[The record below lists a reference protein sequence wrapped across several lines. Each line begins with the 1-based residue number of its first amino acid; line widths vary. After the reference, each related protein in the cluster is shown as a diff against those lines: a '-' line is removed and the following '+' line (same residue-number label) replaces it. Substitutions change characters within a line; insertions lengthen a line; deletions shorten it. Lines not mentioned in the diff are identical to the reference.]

1 MLLAKGDRRLLLYKI
16 VSAKYDEDGQEKGWY
31 DGADDD
37 EGGQNSKKADD
48 PSSKHLKNKTGCEA
62 NGVMD

>member
-1 MLLAKGDRRLLLYKI
+1 MYKI
-16 VSAKYDEDGQEKGWY
+16 VSAKYDEDGQEKGWN

-48 PSSKHLKNKTGCEA
+48 PSSEHLKNTSAGETILTL
-62 NGVMD
+62 VYRS

>member
-1 MLLAKGDRRLLLYKI
+1 MYKI
-16 VSAKYDEDGQEKGWY
+16 VSAKYDEDGEEKGWY

-37 EGGQNSKKADD
+37 ESGQNSKKADD
-48 PSSKHLKNKTGCEA
+48 PSSQHLKNTTGCEA

>member
-1 MLLAKGDRRLLLYKI
+1 MYKI
-16 VSAKYDEDGQEKGWY
+16 VSAKYDEDGQEKGWN

-48 PSSKHLKNKTGCEA
+48 PSSKHLKNTSAGETI
-62 NGVMD
+62 GI